1 MANGNIIVTE
11 TVNEVTWSVD
21 RTAFGRALKAVKSI
35 KAAHEKPAKA
45 LEKAQKR
52 TVQSEGKAALAAAK
66 PRLRSFDRLNNCQN
80 SSRNKLR
87 FRPKWSGMQSP
98 TPIK

>member
-1 MANGNIIVTE
+1 MPHIKSQKKII
-11 TVNEVTWSVD
+11 S
-21 RTAFGRALKAVKSI
+21 L

-66 PRLRSFDRLNNCQN
+66 AQTA
-80 SSRNKLR
+80 KLR
-87 FRPKWSGMQSP
+87 R
-98 TPIK
+98 